1 MAFADPEPP
10 DPAEGI
16 ATTPSSD
23 NATPTSLLQSQPHQ
37 QRVRHE
43 QLELRRQ
50 CDCLTLQ
57 QPDKSATSALLTLV
71 ATIYT
76 RLVITSQ
83 NRIPL

>member
-37 QRVRHE
+37 QR
-43 QLELRRQ
+43 
-50 CDCLTLQ
+50 